1 MNLSLSMKT
10 RTMPR
15 AYRILSRVL
24 VVCTCFAGLPIRA
37 VHAELIA
44 TDRIDVAQRANSA
57 RALLRS
63 LVDRNDVRA
72 ALQSSGVTAEEAKS
86 RVAALSD
93 DEAEQLAA
101 KFDSLPAGGGGFE
114 ALLWIGFLVFV
125 ILLIT
130 DILGFTKVFPFTRP
144 AK

>member
-1 MNLSLSMKT
+1 
-10 RTMPR
+10 MPR
-15 AYRILSRVL
+15 IDRVLARILM
-24 VVCTCFAGLPIRA
+24 VCLCFAGSPIPAAR
-37 VHAELIA
+37 AELIA
-44 TDRIDVAQRANSA
+44 TDRVEQAGQAQPSPRARLGS
-57 RALLRS
+57 LLDRS
-63 LVDRNDVRA
+63 DVRA
-72 ALQSSGVTAEEAKS
+72 ALERNGVTAEEAKM

-101 KFDSLPAGGGGFE
+101 QFDSMPAGGGGFE
-114 ALLWIGFLVFV
+114 AVLWIGFLVFL

>member
-1 MNLSLSMKT
+1 M
-10 RTMPR
+10 
-15 AYRILSRVL
+15 
-24 VVCTCFAGLPIRA
+24 VCLCLGGLPIPA
-37 VHAELIA
+37 AHAELIA
-44 TDRIDVAQRANSA
+44 TDRAEQGGQAQPSPRARLGS
-57 RALLRS
+57 LLDRS
-63 LVDRNDVRA
+63 DVRA
-72 ALQSSGVTAEEAKS
+72 ALERNGVTAAEAKR

-101 KFDSLPAGGGGFE
+101 KFDSVPAGGGFE
-114 ALLWIGFLVFV
+114 TVLWIGFLVFL

>member
-1 MNLSLSMKT
+1 MHRSF
-10 RTMPR
+10 
-15 AYRILSRVL
+15 RILSCVL
-24 VVCTCFAGLPIRA
+24 VACMCIAGLPIRA
-37 VHAELIA
+37 AHAELIA
-44 TDRIDVAQRANSA
+44 TDRVDAAQHALSA
-57 RALLRS
+57 RAFLQS
-63 LVDRNDVRA
+63 LVDRSDVRA
-72 ALQSSGVTAEEAKS
+72 ALERNGVTAEQAKS

-114 ALLWIGFLVFV
+114 AVLWIGFLVFV

-144 AK
+144 VK

>member
-1 MNLSLSMKT
+1 M
-10 RTMPR
+10 
-15 AYRILSRVL
+15 
-24 VVCTCFAGLPIRA
+24 CFAGLPIRA
-37 VHAELIA
+37 AHAELIA
-44 TDRIDVAQRANSA
+44 TDRIDATEHAHSA
-57 RALLRS
+57 RAFLRS
-63 LVDRNDVRA
+63 LIDRSDVRA
-72 ALQSSGVTAEEAKS
+72 ALESKGVTAEQAKG

-114 ALLWIGFLVFV
+114 AVLWVAFLVFV

-130 DILGFTKVFPFTRP
+130 DILGYTKVFPFTRP

>member
-1 MNLSLSMKT
+1 
-10 RTMPR
+10 MPR
-15 AYRILSRVL
+15 SFRILARAL
-24 VVCTCFAGLPIRA
+24 VACMCFAGLPSRVA
-37 VHAELIA
+37 YAEIIA
-44 TDRIDVAQRANSA
+44 TDRVDATEHARPA
-57 RALLRS
+57 RAFLQS
-63 LVDRNDVRA
+63 LIDRDDVRA
-72 ALQSSGVTAEEAKS
+72 ALESKGVTAEDAKS

-101 KFDSLPAGGGGFE
+101 KFDSLPAGGGFE
-114 ALLWIGFLVFV
+114 AVLWVAFLVFV

>member
-1 MNLSLSMKT
+1 MC
-10 RTMPR
+10 
-15 AYRILSRVL
+15 I
-24 VVCTCFAGLPIRA
+24 AGLPIRA
-37 VHAELIA
+37 AHAELIA
-44 TDRIDVAQRANSA
+44 TDRVDEAQHALSA
-57 RALLRS
+57 RAFLQS
-63 LVDRNDVRA
+63 LVDRSDVRA
-72 ALQSSGVTAEEAKS
+72 ALERNGVTAEQAKS

-93 DEAEQLAA
+93 DEAERLAA

-114 ALLWIGFLVFV
+114 AVLWIGFLVFV